1 MLKMSQYEIK
11 VITIALVRDVLKF
24 PSGFILSIYAM
35 NVGSSGSAP
44 GDANVN
50 IPEESVNKIKLTLK
64 FYSPRAFS
72 TTLKRSPHQ

>member
-1 MLKMSQYEIK
+1 
-11 VITIALVRDVLKF
+11 
-24 PSGFILSIYAM
+24 M
-35 NVGSSGSAP
+35 NVGSSGSAS

-50 IPEESVNKIKLTLK
+50 IPEESANKIKLTLK